1 MKLNKLLKLDM
12 ETAYVPV
19 AKLKDVQEM
28 MSNWRENNR
37 RIRIFSFL
45 TCTASFFSAM
55 NFIYDKETPAAIA
68 SFLTLFIFLLSGIF
82 VNANKRFVYFFPVLG
97 VMVFSLAPE
106 HYVDLTIRTFFMI
119 TVFLPALISSIFA
132 YKALYN
138 YKNVFIPL
146 SKRKGFPNFVF
157 STADMYADKIYEK
170 EKDTKT
176 VAEKRVEAS
185 FNPFNEQQN
194 VTDEEIARMNSLRYE
209 ELKTHNQDIF
219 MGAYYESKEVKHTAD
234 EEKTYKY
241 GKSIFG
247 FNFIIPHNEIKG
259 AKKADN
265 REVMWHWNEM
275 KSKMFVGEENW
286 LTYFVIVIMIYMW
299 TTPSVSGFLMF
310 VFLALHI
317 LGTNYIKQDKLI
329 GFPLVLCIYL
339 YLTIPSLANYVVIG
353 LFTVFRMPRIIRWLC
368 NLPIYNKLSKE
379 PGFPSFIETTADLYG
394 DQLYI
399 REEPKP
405 VVKRT
410 KIEPIVMDIGY
421 DEEED
426 KKSFRE
432 LRRLSEFNY
441 QEQNKDNGSLRED
454 SSWNAFNYLET
465 DEQNS
470 AYDEFAIYE
479 EVNRKRREAELKEE
493 FVKPNKE
500 MGRKKKDED

>member
-28 MSNWRENNR
+28 MANWRENNR

-45 TCTASFFSAM
+45 ACFASLFSGI
-55 NFIYDKETPAAIA
+55 NFLYEDEIIAGNA
-68 SFLTLFIFLLSGIF
+68 SFLAVFFFLLSGIF
-82 VNANKRFVYFFPVLG
+82 VNANKRIVFLFPIVGL
-97 VMVFSLAPE
+97 MIFSLAPE

-119 TVFLPALISSIFA
+119 TVYLPGLVSSIFA

-157 STADMYADKIYEK
+157 STADMYADKIYL
-170 EKDTKT
+170 KDKDRKT

-185 FNPFNEQQN
+185 FNPFNEDSN
-194 VTDEEIARMNSLRYE
+194 ITDEETARMNTLRYE

-219 MGAYYESKEVKHTAD
+219 KGAYYESKEVKHSAD
-234 EEKTYKY
+234 EEKKYKY

-265 REVMWHWNEM
+265 REVMMRWHEM
-275 KSKMFVGEENW
+275 KAKMFLNEEVW
-286 LTYFVIVIMIYMW
+286 LLLFIFPITIYMW
-299 TTPSVSGFLMF
+299 TSPSVSGFSMF
-310 VFLALHI
+310 IFLALYI
-317 LGTNYIKQDKLI
+317 FGTNYIKMDKFI
-329 GFPLVLCIYL
+329 GFPLILCIYFYSL
-339 YLTIPSLANYVVIG
+339 FPTIVVAAVLP
-353 LFTVFRMPRIIRWLC
+353 LFTILKMPVYIRWLC
-368 NLPIYNKLSKE
+368 NLPIYKKLSKE
-379 PGFPSFIETTADLYG
+379 PGFPSFIEDRADLYG

-399 REEPKP
+399 REEQKSIE
-405 VVKRT
+405 KRT
-410 KIEPIVMDIGY
+410 KIDPLIINIGY
-421 DEEED
+421 DDEDEEVN
-426 KKSFRE
+426 K
-432 LRRLSEFNY
+432 RLADFNY
-441 QEQNKDNGSLRED
+441 KEKNETVQKLDNTA
-454 SSWNAFNYLET
+454 WNAFNYLENDT
-465 DEQNS
+465 DNS